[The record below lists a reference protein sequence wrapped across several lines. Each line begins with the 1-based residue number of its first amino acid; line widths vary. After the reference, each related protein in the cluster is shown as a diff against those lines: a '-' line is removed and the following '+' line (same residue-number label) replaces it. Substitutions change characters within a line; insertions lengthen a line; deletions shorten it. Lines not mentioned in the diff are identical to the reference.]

1 MGVTTTSPTP
11 PWCGCGGHTGWPSPK
26 GVVLGG
32 WPHCGNSWWCA
43 ITARHHKVRLW
54 WLPRCSARPH
64 VVVLGGGTLRHHLGL
79 RHHSPTPQGA
89 AVVAVLS
96 SDRHH
101 DGGNRSGVLGG
112 FMVFRGG
119 VNHGCGQPMAVPRQR
134 QRLVEPP
141 LLLWCRQWWCGSEL
155 VLRWW
160 CMRRCGRSDEDG
172 GEDGVKILAGED
184 GGSPEKS
191 AGNFFPAGDWR
202 EKGEEMG
209 LFAFINH
216 ADPTKDVGV
225 HVVNEE
231 GTADGQES
239 LVDAGIVRI
248 EDEVP
253 ATVAEKAKG
262 SRKKRKATGGASSFS
277 LPPKKLKDD
286 HDTSG
291 AGASTGGKSLATLQS
306 LLEGSTLLLTP
317 ERESEGLTDSIT
329 GPNLRTQRPTKRF
342 VIPSDSSH
350 HSGINAADIEVS
362 SVVRSP
368 ILDPPIMTTT
378 VATMVVADTSS
389 VPVPRAGN
397 EPVHHILFVDFAS
410 IGEANPDVSSPS
422 YHAGTELSTDSFY
435 VSQEMDSETLHQ
447 TYVPKWNVT
456 NDSALDDPDVF
467 RNVIDHLAPPVL
479 FSQLRSMDYD
489 QLLVEFNVGVACQ
502 TCLSSEVR
510 LRLEH
515 DLRDKK
521 KLEEKC
527 RKQADLSKERDVEIA
542 SLKSRLSLKEAEAT
556 EAIWER
562 NLALEEEKTI
572 LDGKVTALASAAAAK
587 DNELASL
594 TAQVAQ
600 LTKDLSNF
608 QLSYDEL
615 SVKDEQVKVLSD
627 KVAGL
632 DAELMGMDLHLDEE
646 FYPQDLAAFGGVISR
661 AIDKGM
667 QDGLV
672 AGIDHGKAGRG
683 LINVAAYNPSAEAN
697 YVSSVNTLYVVH
709 ARVQR
714 IRGNA
719 ASQRLSISD

>member
-1 MGVTTTSPTP
+1 MFRMLVCSC
-11 PWCGCGGHTGWPSPK
+11 CG
-26 GVVLGG
+26 
-32 WPHCGNSWWCA
+32 
-43 ITARHHKVRLW
+43 
-54 WLPRCSARPH
+54 
-64 VVVLGGGTLRHHLGL
+64 
-79 RHHSPTPQGA
+79 
-89 AVVAVLS
+89 
-96 SDRHH
+96 
-101 DGGNRSGVLGG
+101 
-112 FMVFRGG
+112 
-119 VNHGCGQPMAVPRQR
+119 
-134 QRLVEPP
+134 
-141 LLLWCRQWWCGSEL
+141 
-155 VLRWW
+155 
-160 CMRRCGRSDEDG
+160 MRRVC
-172 GEDGVKILAGED
+172 
-184 GGSPEKS
+184 
-191 AGNFFPAGDWR
+191 
-202 EKGEEMG
+202 
-209 LFAFINH
+209 
-216 ADPTKDVGV
+216 
-225 HVVNEE
+225 
-231 GTADGQES
+231 DGQES
-239 LVDAGIVRI
+239 LVMLACVPYREDKLPANVAG
-248 EDEVP
+248 
-253 ATVAEKAKG
+253 EKAKG
-262 SRKKRKATGGASSFS
+262 SKEEEGKLLGGASRLELWQRQLYRVLR
-277 LPPKKLKDD
+277 LPVCLK
-286 HDTSG
+286 
-291 AGASTGGKSLATLQS
+291 
-306 LLEGSTLLLTP
+306 P
-317 ERESEGLTDSIT
+317 ERESVGLTFSLLT

-350 HSGINAADIEVS
+350 HSGTNAADIEVS
-362 SVVRSP
+362 YVVRSP
-368 ILDPPIMTTT
+368 IPDPPIMTMV

-389 VPVPRAGN
+389 IPVPRAGN

-542 SLKSRLSLKEAEAT
+542 SLKSQLSLKEAEAT

-562 NLALEEEKTI
+562 NLALEEEKTGERNFALVEEKTI
-572 LDGKVTALASAAAAK
+572 LR
-587 DNELASL
+587 
-594 TAQVAQ
+594 QVAQ

-719 ASQRLSISD
+719 ASQRLSISDGMVPLIELLSAENLVGEVSTSGVPVAIAATTALSNTFVQASSVLPIPVKDYEVVDTKPQAGSSSSPKIIFEQETLKTSPEHPVA